1 MKAIGGSLAM
11 LLLAASAGGVLAAD
25 SNGSFRIKGVGSQP
39 CSAYLTFDERSQL
52 VTETWWA
59 GFVTAMNIMKPDTYD
74 YIGGVE
80 PAKVNAML
88 RQRCEANPNELIA
101 VAMYRVLEQ
110 VYPQRL
116 RQSPNR

>member
-1 MKAIGGSLAM
+1 MKATGIGLAM
-11 LLLAASAGGVLAAD
+11 MLCAVSVGGALAAD
-25 SNGSFRIKGVGSQP
+25 PNGSFRAKGVGSQP
-39 CSAYLTFDERSQL
+39 CRVYLTFSEADQL

-59 GFVTAMNIMKPDTYD
+59 GFVTAMNIMKPETYD

-80 PAKVNAML
+80 PARVNAML
-88 RQRCEANPNELIA
+88 RQRCEANPSELIA

-110 VYPQRL
+110 LYPQRT